1 MDILKDIEKSLLAIN
16 MYDKSAEP
24 AKLSKI
30 KKLVGDYFKH
40 KGDDSNVVSQ
50 KIAKYDEQFKKVR
63 ERNDYEYDLFLEKKD
78 ELRSIF
84 KETKTLS
91 SLYDYL
97 NYKYTNDH
105 QSIPDIYTYEYFDL
119 NDRIV
124 VPKAP
129 KKDDKAPKVPKAP
142 KAPAVPKAKAAKAT
156 KKDDKETKAP
166 KAPAVPKVPKAKATK
181 ELKDCPEGKV
191 RNPITKRCVN
201 EKKAPK
207 AKEVKETNEANADEV
222 KEVIVKVVK
231 EPKAPKE
238 LKECPEGKVRN
249 PITKRCIKDVNYKK
263 K

>member
-24 AKLSKI
+24 AKLSNI

-40 KGDDSNVVSQ
+40 KGDESNVVSQ

-105 QSIPDIYTYEYFDL
+105 QSIPDVYTYEYFDL

-129 KKDDKAPKVPKAP
+129 KAPKKDDKAP
-142 KAPAVPKAKAAKAT
+142 KAPAVPKAKT
-156 KKDDKETKAP
+156 P
-166 KAPAVPKVPKAKATK
+166 KTPKATK

-191 RNPITKRCVN
+191 RNPITKRCIN

-207 AKEVKETNEANADEV
+207 AKETKETNADEV

-231 EPKAPKE
+231 APKAPAVPKEPKAPKE
-238 LKECPEGKVRN
+238 QKECPEGKVRN

>member
-40 KGDDSNVVSQ
+40 KGDESNVVSQ

-124 VPKAP
+124 VPKAS
-129 KKDDKAPKVPKAP
+129 
-142 KAPAVPKAKAAKAT
+142 KAKEP

-166 KAPAVPKVPKAKATK
+166 KAPTVPNTKATKAAKATK

-201 EKKAPK
+201 EKKAAKTKDAADAAEAKK
-207 AKEVKETNEANADEV
+207 AAKANADEV

-231 EPKAPKE
+231 APKAAKATKE
-238 LKECPEGKVRN
+238 LKDCPEGKVRN
-249 PITKRCIKDVNYKK
+249 PITNRCIKDVNYKK

>member
-40 KGDDSNVVSQ
+40 KGDESNVVSQ

-84 KETKTLS
+84 KETKTLL

-129 KKDDKAPKVPKAP
+129 KKDDKETKAPKAP
-142 KAPAVPKAKAAKAT
+142 KAPAAPKAKA
-156 KKDDKETKAP
+156 
-166 KAPAVPKVPKAKATK
+166 AKATK

-207 AKEVKETNEANADEV
+207 TKEAAKAKAAKATKEANADEV
-222 KEVIVKVVK
+222 KEVKVKVVK
-231 EPKAPKE
+231 EPKAPAVPKAAKATKE
-238 LKECPEGKVRN
+238 LKDCPEGKVRN
-249 PITKRCIKDVNYKK
+249 PITNRCIKDVNYKK

>member
-40 KGDDSNVVSQ
+40 KGDESNVVSQ

-124 VPKAP
+124 VPKE
-129 KKDDKAPKVPKAP
+129 
-142 KAPAVPKAKAAKAT
+142 PKAKAP

-166 KAPAVPKVPKAKATK
+166 KAPAVPKAKAAKATK

-207 AKEVKETNEANADEV
+207 TKDAAEAKKAAKANADEV
-222 KEVIVKVVK
+222 KEVIVKVVTA
-231 EPKAPKE
+231 PKAAKATKE
-238 LKECPEGKVRN
+238 LKDCTEGKVRN
-249 PITKRCIKDVNYKK
+249 PITNRCIKDVNYKK

>member
-40 KGDDSNVVSQ
+40 KGDESNVVSQ

-129 KKDDKAPKVPKAP
+129 KKDG
-142 KAPAVPKAKAAKAT
+142 
-156 KKDDKETKAP
+156 KETKAP
-166 KAPAVPKVPKAKATK
+166 KAPAVPKAAKAKAAKATK

-207 AKEVKETNEANADEV
+207 AKEATDAAKANADEV

-231 EPKAPKE
+231 EPKAPAVPKAAKATKE

>member
-40 KGDDSNVVSQ
+40 KGDESNVVSQ

-124 VPKAP
+124 VPKAQKAKAP
-129 KKDDKAPKVPKAP
+129 KKDDKETKVPKAP
-142 KAPAVPKAKAAKAT
+142 KTPAVPKAKAAKA
-156 KKDDKETKAP
+156 A
-166 KAPAVPKVPKAKATK
+166 K

-207 AKEVKETNEANADEV
+207 TKEAPKAKEANMDEV
-222 KEVIVKVVK
+222 KEVIVK

-263 K
+263 N

>member
-40 KGDDSNVVSQ
+40 KGDESNVVSQ

-124 VPKAP
+124 VPKAS
-129 KKDDKAPKVPKAP
+129 
-142 KAPAVPKAKAAKAT
+142 KAKEP

-166 KAPAVPKVPKAKATK
+166 KAPAVPKA
-181 ELKDCPEGKV
+181 
-191 RNPITKRCVN
+191 
-201 EKKAPK
+201 
-207 AKEVKETNEANADEV
+207 
-222 KEVIVKVVK
+222 
-231 EPKAPKE
+231 KAPKE

>member
-40 KGDDSNVVSQ
+40 KGDESNVVSQ

-129 KKDDKAPKVPKAP
+129 KKDDK
-142 KAPAVPKAKAAKAT
+142 
-156 KKDDKETKAP
+156 ETKAP
-166 KAPAVPKVPKAKATK
+166 KAPKTPAVPKVPKAKAAKATK

-207 AKEVKETNEANADEV
+207 AKAAKATKETNADEV

>member
-40 KGDDSNVVSQ
+40 KGNESNVVSQ

-63 ERNDYEYDLFLEKKD
+63 ERNNYEYDLFLEKKG

-142 KAPAVPKAKAAKAT
+142 KAPAVPKVPKAKA
-156 KKDDKETKAP
+156 
-166 KAPAVPKVPKAKATK
+166 AKATK

-191 RNPITKRCVN
+191 RNPITKRCIN

-207 AKEVKETNEANADEV
+207 AKEAKETNEANADEV

-231 EPKAPKE
+231 EPKAPAVPKAAKAPKE
-238 LKECPEGKVRN
+238 QKECPDGKVRN

>member
-40 KGDDSNVVSQ
+40 KGDESNVVSQ

-129 KKDDKAPKVPKAP
+129 KAPKKDDKETKVPKVPKAP
-142 KAPAVPKAKAAKAT
+142 KAPAVPKAKT
-156 KKDDKETKAP
+156 P
-166 KAPAVPKVPKAKATK
+166 KTPK

-207 AKEVKETNEANADEV
+207 AKETNEANADEV

-231 EPKAPKE
+231 EPKAPAVPKAPKAAKAPKE

-263 K
+263 SN

>member
-40 KGDDSNVVSQ
+40 KGVESNVVSQ

-124 VPKAP
+124 VPKEQ
-129 KKDDKAPKVPKAP
+129 KAP
-142 KAPAVPKAKAAKAT
+142 

-166 KAPAVPKVPKAKATK
+166 KTPAVPKAKAPK
-181 ELKDCPEGKV
+181 EQKECPEGKV
-191 RNPITKRCVN
+191 RNPITKRCIN

-207 AKEVKETNEANADEV
+207 TKETKETNADEV

-231 EPKAPKE
+231 EPKAPAVPKAAKAPKE
-238 LKECPEGKVRN
+238 QKECPEGKVRN

>member
-1 MDILKDIEKSLLAIN
+1 
-16 MYDKSAEP
+16 
-24 AKLSKI
+24 
-30 KKLVGDYFKH
+30 
-40 KGDDSNVVSQ
+40 
-50 KIAKYDEQFKKVR
+50 
-63 ERNDYEYDLFLEKKD
+63 
-78 ELRSIF
+78 LRSIF

-129 KKDDKAPKVPKAP
+129 KKDG
-142 KAPAVPKAKAAKAT
+142 
-156 KKDDKETKAP
+156 KETKAP
-166 KAPAVPKVPKAKATK
+166 KTPAVPKVPKAKAAKATK

-207 AKEVKETNEANADEV
+207 AKAAKATKETNADEV

>member
-40 KGDDSNVVSQ
+40 KGDESNVVSQ

-129 KKDDKAPKVPKAP
+129 KKDG
-142 KAPAVPKAKAAKAT
+142 
-156 KKDDKETKAP
+156 KETKAP
-166 KAPAVPKVPKAKATK
+166 KAPKTPAVPKAAKAKAAKATK

-207 AKEVKETNEANADEV
+207 AKAAKATKETNADEV

>member
-1 MDILKDIEKSLLAIN
+1 MDILKDIEKNLLAIN

-40 KGDDSNVVSQ
+40 KGDESIVVSQ

-63 ERNDYEYDLFLEKKD
+63 ERNNYEYDLFLEKKD

-124 VPKAP
+124 VPKETKVPKVP
-129 KKDDKAPKVPKAP
+129 KKDEKAP
-142 KAPAVPKAKAAKAT
+142 KAPAIPKVPKAKA
-156 KKDDKETKAP
+156 
-166 KAPAVPKVPKAKATK
+166 AKATK

-207 AKEVKETNEANADEV
+207 TKKAAEANADEV

-231 EPKAPKE
+231 EPKAAKATKE
-238 LKECPEGKVRN
+238 LKDCPEGKVRN

-263 K
+263 SN